1 MFENNENKNTSTF
14 KLSNQALGSV
24 MMALQESLLNE
35 IDIVPILR
43 GFELTEGKDGLVVL
57 NPPTVRVS
65 SEQQITEQ
73 DLLNMVEKCRCLGI
87 SIFVKNVRKILLCFT
102 V

>member
-1 MFENNENKNTSTF
+1 MFENNEENKNTSTF

-43 GFELTEGKDGLVVL
+43 GFELTESEDGLIVL

-73 DLLNMVEKCRCLGI
+73 DLLNMVE
-87 SIFVKNVRKILLCFT
+87 
-102 V
+102 